1 MPFLTSTLKTV
12 FAAALTAAVLAAT
25 GTGANAPEAA
35 TAVPPEPQARFLG
48 ASEPLPPSRLIVAY
62 DDDIAAFRGR
72 RRTALSL
79 AAAQALDARARSR
92 VDDLA
97 AGAGQPLRYRRR
109 LGNGALLI
117 DADGGLDEA
126 ALTRLAARIKARRPA
141 GLRYV
146 EPDRILQ
153 AVLTPNDPW
162 LGNLWGVAGPAQVNG
177 LAGVNA
183 YTAWDRTD
191 GSGAIVAV
199 IDTGYR
205 PHADLAGQVVA
216 QYDFI
221 SDAASA
227 NDGDG
232 RDANAQDPGD
242 FRISGAC
249 GSSGTS
255 NSSWHGSHVAGTIA
269 ALANNGVGVAGVAYG
284 AKLVIA
290 RVLGRCGGTT
300 SDIADAIIWASG
312 GTVSGVPANP
322 QPAQVLNMSLGGQYP
337 CSSSPTLQGA
347 IDSARSRNA
356 TVVVAAGNSNMDASG
371 FSPASCSG
379 VISVASMGD
388 GGSRAPYSNYGASVD
403 VAAPGG
409 DMSRGSTVGIL
420 STYNNGATTPG
431 SDSYA
436 YLQGTSM
443 ASPHVA
449 GVAALLYA
457 AQPSITPDQVETT
470 LKGNV
475 RSFPFSCSG
484 CGTGLVDATLALAAI
499 TPGPGNLRFSAA
511 SYAVTENGVIA
522 TISVLRSGGDVGAVS
537 VNYATANGT
546 AIAGSDY
553 IATNGT
559 LNWADG
565 DATTKTFSV
574 PMIDDALAE
583 SSETLALALS
593 AAGGGATLGSV
604 SNATLTI
611 ADDDTAPGS
620 LAFAAASYSLAEN
633 AGAVT
638 VTISRTGGVY
648 GAASLSYVT
657 ANSSATAGSDY
668 LAANGTLSWANGDA
682 SSKIVRVTVYN
693 DSTAEANESFQLRL
707 SGVSGATLG
716 TTSITTVT
724 INDDD
729 SPSVNGSLAFTAGSA
744 SISEA
749 AGTATVSVSRT
760 LGSTGAVSV
769 NYASS
774 NGTALAG
781 SDYSAVNGSLSWA
794 AGDTASKSFTV
805 PISND
810 SAAEATETISLSLST
825 PGGGAVLG
833 ATKTETLSIIDN
845 DGLPGVIAVGSASY
859 TVAENAGS
867 ISIPVTRSGGSTG
880 AASVTYAT
888 ASSSA
893 AAGSDFTA
901 ASGTLTWANGD
912 AATKTV
918 SITLFN
924 DTLAESSES
933 FQLRLGTVAG
943 ASLGSPATAVVTIS
957 DDDTISS
964 AGSIAFVSGAQS
976 VLENAGNAVIN
987 VARNAGSIG
996 AVSVDY
1002 TITSGTATAA
1012 SDYTAVSGTLNWANG
1027 ASGNRAITLPVLND
1041 ALAEAN
1047 ETVVL
1052 SLSNATG
1059 GAVLGSAKTSTV
1071 TITDDD
1077 GSPGTLALSSATY
1090 TIGEAGGA
1098 ATVTVTRSGGSY
1110 GTAAIDYTTAN
1121 GLAMAGS
1128 DYTAKAGRLVWASGD
1143 AASKT
1148 FTVAILN
1155 DTLKENA
1162 ETILIRLSNPQTATL
1177 GSLASGTV
1185 TIIDND

>member
-1 MPFLTSTLKTV
+1 MPLFTSTLKTV
-12 FAAALTAAVLAAT
+12 FAAALTTAVLATTDT
-25 GTGANAPEAA
+25 GVSAA
-35 TAVPPEPQARFLG
+35 TIVSPEPQARFLA

-62 DDDIAAFRGR
+62 EDDIAAFRGR
-72 RRTALSL
+72 RRTAMSF
-79 AAAQALDARARSR
+79 AAAQALDATARSR

-97 AGAGQPLRYRRR
+97 AGAGQPMRYRRR

-126 ALTRLAARIKARRPA
+126 ALTRLAARIKARRPT

-153 AVLTPNDPW
+153 PVLTPNDPW

-191 GSGAIVAV
+191 GSGATVAV

-205 PHADLAGQVVA
+205 PHADLAGQIVA

-227 NDGDG
+227 NDGNG
-232 RDANAQDPGD
+232 RDSDASDPGD
-242 FRISGAC
+242 FRISGSC

-255 NSSWHGSHVAGTIA
+255 NSSWHGTHVAGTIA

-347 IDSARSRNA
+347 IDSARSRNS
-356 TVVVAAGNSNMDASG
+356 TVVVAAGNANMDASG
-371 FSPASCSG
+371 FSPASCNG
-379 VISVASMGD
+379 VISVAAIGD

-457 AQPSITPDQVETT
+457 AQPSITPDEVEST

-475 RSFPFSCSG
+475 RSFPVSCSG
-484 CGTGLVDATLALAAI
+484 CGTGLVDASLALAAI
-499 TPGPGNLRFSAA
+499 APGPGSLRFSAS

-522 TISVLRSGGDVGAVS
+522 TISVQRSGGSAGAVS

-546 AIAGSDY
+546 AVAGSDY
-553 IATNGT
+553 IATSGT

-593 AAGGGATLGSV
+593 APGGGASLGSV
-604 SNATLTI
+604 KTATLTI
-611 ADDDTAPGS
+611 ADNDSAPGS
-620 LAFAAASYSLAEN
+620 LAFAAAIYSLAEN
-633 AGAVT
+633 GGTVT
-638 VTISRTGGVY
+638 VTINRTGGSY
-648 GAASLSYVT
+648 GAASLSYAT
-657 ANSSATAGSDY
+657 ANGSAAAGSDY
-668 LAANGTLSWANGDA
+668 LATSGTLSWANGDA
-682 SSKIVRVTVYN
+682 SSKTVRITVYN
-693 DSTAEANESFQLRL
+693 DTTAEANETFQLRL
-707 SGVSGATLG
+707 SGVSGAALG
-716 TTSITTVT
+716 ANAIATVT

-749 AGTATVSVSRT
+749 AGS
-760 LGSTGAVSV
+760 
-769 NYASS
+769 
-774 NGTALAG
+774 
-781 SDYSAVNGSLSWA
+781 
-794 AGDTASKSFTV
+794 
-805 PISND
+805 
-810 SAAEATETISLSLST
+810 
-825 PGGGAVLG
+825 
-833 ATKTETLSIIDN
+833 
-845 DGLPGVIAVGSASY
+845 
-859 TVAENAGS
+859 
-867 ISIPVTRSGGSTG
+867 
-880 AASVTYAT
+880 
-888 ASSSA
+888 
-893 AAGSDFTA
+893 
-901 ASGTLTWANGD
+901 
-912 AATKTV
+912 
-918 SITLFN
+918 
-924 DTLAESSES
+924 
-933 FQLRLGTVAG
+933 
-943 ASLGSPATAVVTIS
+943 
-957 DDDTISS
+957 
-964 AGSIAFVSGAQS
+964 
-976 VLENAGNAVIN
+976 
-987 VARNAGSIG
+987 
-996 AVSVDY
+996 
-1002 TITSGTATAA
+1002 
-1012 SDYTAVSGTLNWANG
+1012 
-1027 ASGNRAITLPVLND
+1027 
-1041 ALAEAN
+1041 
-1047 ETVVL
+1047 
-1052 SLSNATG
+1052 
-1059 GAVLGSAKTSTV
+1059 
-1071 TITDDD
+1071 
-1077 GSPGTLALSSATY
+1077 
-1090 TIGEAGGA
+1090 
-1098 ATVTVTRSGGSY
+1098 ATVTVS
-1110 GTAAIDYTTAN
+1110 
-1121 GLAMAGS
+1121 
-1128 DYTAKAGRLVWASGD
+1128 
-1143 AASKT
+1143 
-1148 FTVAILN
+1148 
-1155 DTLKENA
+1155 
-1162 ETILIRLSNPQTATL
+1162 
-1177 GSLASGTV
+1177 
-1185 TIIDND
+1185 

>member
-1 MPFLTSTLKTV
+1 MPLFTSSLKTV
-12 FAAALTAAVLAAT
+12 FAAALTVAVLATT
-25 GTGANAPEAA
+25 GTGVSAAP
-35 TAVPPEPQARFLG
+35 AVSPEPQARFLA

-62 DDDIAAFRGR
+62 EDDIAAFRGK
-72 RRTALSL
+72 RRTAMSF
-79 AAAQALDARARSR
+79 AAAQALDTTARTRI
-92 VDDLA
+92 DDLA
-97 AGAGQPLRYRRR
+97 ASAGQPMRYRRR
-109 LGNGALLI
+109 LGNGALLV

-153 AVLTPNDPW
+153 PVLTPNDPW
-162 LGNLWGVAGPAQVNG
+162 LGNLWGIAGPAQVNG

-191 GSGAIVAV
+191 GSGATVAA

-205 PHADLAGQVVA
+205 PHADLAGQIVA

-227 NDGDG
+227 NDGNG
-232 RDANAQDPGD
+232 RDSDATDPGD
-242 FRISGAC
+242 FRVSGSC

-255 NSSWHGSHVAGTIA
+255 NSSWHGTHVAGTIA

-322 QPAQVLNMSLGGQYP
+322 RPAKVLNMSLGGQYP

-347 IDSARSRNA
+347 IDSARSRNS
-356 TVVVAAGNSNMDASG
+356 TVVVAAGNSNMDAAG
-371 FSPASCSG
+371 FSPASCNG
-379 VISVASMGD
+379 VISVAAIGD

-449 GVAALLYA
+449 GVVALLYA
-457 AQPSITPDQVETT
+457 AKPSITPDEVEST

-475 RSFPFSCSG
+475 RSFPVSCSG
-484 CGTGLVDATLALAAI
+484 CGAGLVDATLALAAI
-499 TPGPGNLRFSAA
+499 APGPGSLRFSTA
-511 SYAVTENGVIA
+511 SYAVTENGVSA
-522 TISVLRSGGDVGAVS
+522 TISVQRSGGSAGAVS

-553 IATNGT
+553 IATSGT

-565 DATTKTFSV
+565 DITTKTFSV
-574 PMIDDALAE
+574 PMIDDTLAE

-593 AAGGGATLGSV
+593 APSGGASLGSV
-604 SNATLTI
+604 KTATLTI
-611 ADDDTAPGS
+611 ADDD
-620 LAFAAASYSLAEN
+620 
-633 AGAVT
+633 
-638 VTISRTGGVY
+638 
-648 GAASLSYVT
+648 
-657 ANSSATAGSDY
+657 SSSV
-668 LAANGTLSWANGDA
+668 
-682 SSKIVRVTVYN
+682 K
-693 DSTAEANESFQLRL
+693 ST
-707 SGVSGATLG
+707 
-716 TTSITTVT
+716 
-724 INDDD
+724 
-729 SPSVNGSLAFTAGSA
+729 LAFTAGSA

-749 AGTATVSVSRT
+749 AGSATVTVSRT

-781 SDYSAVNGSLSWA
+781 SDYSAVSGTLRWN

-805 PISND
+805 PINND
-810 SAAEATETISLSLST
+810 TAAEANETITLSLSA

-833 ATKTETLSIIDN
+833 ATKTQTLSIIDN
-845 DGLPGVIAVGSASY
+845 DGA
-859 TVAENAGS
+859 
-867 ISIPVTRSGGSTG
+867 
-880 AASVTYAT
+880 
-888 ASSSA
+888 
-893 AAGSDFTA
+893 
-901 ASGTLTWANGD
+901 
-912 AATKTV
+912 
-918 SITLFN
+918 
-924 DTLAESSES
+924 
-933 FQLRLGTVAG
+933 
-943 ASLGSPATAVVTIS
+943 
-957 DDDTISS
+957 
-964 AGSIAFVSGAQS
+964 
-976 VLENAGNAVIN
+976 
-987 VARNAGSIG
+987 
-996 AVSVDY
+996 
-1002 TITSGTATAA
+1002 
-1012 SDYTAVSGTLNWANG
+1012 
-1027 ASGNRAITLPVLND
+1027 
-1041 ALAEAN
+1041 
-1047 ETVVL
+1047 
-1052 SLSNATG
+1052 
-1059 GAVLGSAKTSTV
+1059 
-1071 TITDDD
+1071 
-1077 GSPGTLALSSATY
+1077 PGTLALSSTNY
-1090 TIGEAGGA
+1090 TVGEAGGV

-1148 FTVAILN
+1148 FTVTILN
-1155 DTLKENA
+1155 DKLKENP

-1177 GSLASGTV
+1177 GSPASGTV

>member
-1 MPFLTSTLKTV
+1 MPLFTSSLKTV
-12 FAAALTAAVLAAT
+12 FAAALTVAVLATT
-25 GTGANAPEAA
+25 GTGVSAAP
-35 TAVPPEPQARFLG
+35 AVSPEPQARFLA

-62 DDDIAAFRGR
+62 EDDIAAFRGK
-72 RRTALSL
+72 RRTAMSF
-79 AAAQALDARARSR
+79 AAAQALDTTARTRI
-92 VDDLA
+92 DDLA
-97 AGAGQPLRYRRR
+97 ASAGQPMRYRRR
-109 LGNGALLI
+109 LGNGALLV

-153 AVLTPNDPW
+153 PVLTPNDPW
-162 LGNLWGVAGPAQVNG
+162 LGNLWGIAGPAQVNG

-191 GSGAIVAV
+191 GSGATVSS

-205 PHADLAGQVVA
+205 PHADLAGQIVA

-227 NDGDG
+227 NDGNG
-232 RDANAQDPGD
+232 RDSDATDPGD
-242 FRISGAC
+242 FRVSGSC

-255 NSSWHGSHVAGTIA
+255 NSSWHGTHVAGTIA

-322 QPAQVLNMSLGGQYP
+322 RPAQVLNMSLGGQYP

-347 IDSARSRNA
+347 IDSARSRNS
-356 TVVVAAGNSNMDASG
+356 TVVVAAGNSNMDAAG
-371 FSPASCSG
+371 FSPASCNG
-379 VISVASMGD
+379 VISVAAIGD

-449 GVAALLYA
+449 GVVALLYA
-457 AQPSITPDQVETT
+457 AKPSITPDEVEST

-475 RSFPFSCSG
+475 RSFPVSCSG
-484 CGTGLVDATLALAAI
+484 CGAGLVDATLALAAI
-499 TPGPGNLRFSAA
+499 APGPGSLRFSTA
-511 SYAVTENGVIA
+511 SYAVTENGVSA
-522 TISVLRSGGDVGAVS
+522 TISVQRSGGSAGAVS

-553 IATNGT
+553 IATSGT

-565 DATTKTFSV
+565 DITTKTFSV
-574 PMIDDALAE
+574 PMIDDTLAE

-593 AAGGGATLGSV
+593 APSGGASLGSV
-604 SNATLTI
+604 KTATLTI
-611 ADDDTAPGS
+611 ADDD
-620 LAFAAASYSLAEN
+620 
-633 AGAVT
+633 
-638 VTISRTGGVY
+638 
-648 GAASLSYVT
+648 
-657 ANSSATAGSDY
+657 SSSV
-668 LAANGTLSWANGDA
+668 
-682 SSKIVRVTVYN
+682 K
-693 DSTAEANESFQLRL
+693 ST
-707 SGVSGATLG
+707 
-716 TTSITTVT
+716 
-724 INDDD
+724 
-729 SPSVNGSLAFTAGSA
+729 LAFTAGSA

-749 AGTATVSVSRT
+749 AGSATVTVSRT

-781 SDYSAVNGSLSWA
+781 SDYSAVSGTLRWN

-805 PISND
+805 PINND
-810 SAAEATETISLSLST
+810 TAAEANETITLSLSA

-833 ATKTETLSIIDN
+833 ATKTQTLSIIDN
-845 DGLPGVIAVGSASY
+845 DGA
-859 TVAENAGS
+859 
-867 ISIPVTRSGGSTG
+867 
-880 AASVTYAT
+880 
-888 ASSSA
+888 
-893 AAGSDFTA
+893 
-901 ASGTLTWANGD
+901 
-912 AATKTV
+912 
-918 SITLFN
+918 
-924 DTLAESSES
+924 
-933 FQLRLGTVAG
+933 
-943 ASLGSPATAVVTIS
+943 
-957 DDDTISS
+957 
-964 AGSIAFVSGAQS
+964 
-976 VLENAGNAVIN
+976 
-987 VARNAGSIG
+987 
-996 AVSVDY
+996 
-1002 TITSGTATAA
+1002 
-1012 SDYTAVSGTLNWANG
+1012 
-1027 ASGNRAITLPVLND
+1027 
-1041 ALAEAN
+1041 
-1047 ETVVL
+1047 
-1052 SLSNATG
+1052 
-1059 GAVLGSAKTSTV
+1059 
-1071 TITDDD
+1071 
-1077 GSPGTLALSSATY
+1077 PGTLALSSTNY
-1090 TIGEAGGA
+1090 TVGEAGGV

-1148 FTVAILN
+1148 FTVTILN
-1155 DTLKENA
+1155 DKLKENP

-1177 GSLASGTV
+1177 GSPASGTV

>member
-1 MPFLTSTLKTV
+1 MRPLTSTLHTV
-12 FAAALTAAVLAAT
+12 LAASLTAALLAASGAATRAAAAAL
-25 GTGANAPEAA
+25 
-35 TAVPPEPQARFLG
+35 PEPVARYLVAG
-48 ASEPLPPSRLIVAY
+48 EALPPSRLIVAF
-62 DDDIAAFRGR
+62 DDDIAEFRGR
-72 RRTALSL
+72 RHMALTL
-79 AAAQALDARARSR
+79 QAAQALETTARSR
-92 VDDLA
+92 VDALA

-153 AVLTPNDPW
+153 AVLTPNDSY
-162 LGNLWGVAGPAQVNG
+162 LGNLWGVAGPSQVNG

-183 YTAWDRTD
+183 YGAWDRTD
-191 GSGAIVAV
+191 GSGAVVAV

-221 SDAASA
+221 SDPASA
-227 NDGDG
+227 NDGSG
-232 RDANAQDPGD
+232 RDSDASDPGD
-242 FRISGAC
+242 FRISGSC

-255 NSSWHGSHVAGTIA
+255 NSSWHGTHVAGTIA
-269 ALANNGVGVAGVAYG
+269 ALANNGLGVAGVAYG

-290 RVLGRCGGTT
+290 RVLGRCGGST

-337 CSSSPTLQGA
+337 CSASPTLQGA

-371 FSPASCSG
+371 FSPASCNG
-379 VISVASMGD
+379 VISVASIGD

-457 AQPSITPDQVETT
+457 AQPSITPDQVEST

-475 RSFPFSCSG
+475 RSFPGSCSS

-499 TPGPGNLRFSAA
+499 TPGPGSLRLGA
-511 SYAVTENGVIA
+511 SSYSVTENGVIA
-522 TISVLRSGGDVGAVS
+522 TISVQRSGGDAGAVS

-546 AIAGSDY
+546 AVAGSDY
-553 IATNGT
+553 IATSGT

-574 PMIDDALAE
+574 PMIDDALGE
-583 SSETLALALS
+583 SSETVALALS
-593 AAGGGATLGSV
+593 APSGGATLGSV
-604 SNATLTI
+604 KTATLTI
-611 ADDDTAPGS
+611 ADNDTAPGS
-620 LAFAAASYSLAEN
+620 LAFAAASYSVAEN
-633 AGAVT
+633 GGAVT
-638 VTISRTGGVY
+638 VTISRSGGVY
-648 GAASLSYVT
+648 GAAALSYAT

-668 LAANGTLSWANGDA
+668 LAASGTLSWANGDA
-682 SSKIVRVTVYN
+682 SAKTVRITVYN

-707 SGVSGATLG
+707 SGVSGAALG
-716 TTSITTVT
+716 ATSIATVT
-724 INDDD
+724 ITDDD
-729 SPSVNGSLAFTAGSA
+729 SASVNGTLAFTAGTA

-760 LGSTGAVSV
+760 LGSVGAVTV
-769 NYASS
+769 NYTSA
-774 NGTALAG
+774 NGTATAG
-781 SDYSAVNGSLSWA
+781 SDYSAVSGSLSWS
-794 AGDTASKSFTV
+794 AGDSASKSFTV

-810 SAAEATETISLSLST
+810 SAAEANETISLSLST

-833 ATKTETLSIIDN
+833 AARTQTLSIIDN
-845 DGLPGVIAVGSASY
+845 DGLPGVLALGAASY
-859 TVAENAGS
+859 TLAENGGS

-880 AASVTYAT
+880 AASVSYAT

-901 ASGTLTWANGD
+901 TSGTLTWANGD

-918 SITLFN
+918 RITVFN
-924 DTLAESSES
+924 DTLAESSEN
-933 FQLRLGTVAG
+933 FQLRLGTAAG
-943 ASLGSPATAVVTIS
+943 ASLGSPATAVVTIV

-976 VLENAGNAVIN
+976 VLETAGSATIN
-987 VARNAGSIG
+987 VARSAGSIG

-1002 TITSGTATAA
+1002 TISSGTATAA
-1012 SDYTAVSGTLNWANG
+1012 SDYTAVSGTLNWADG
-1027 ASGNRAITLPVLND
+1027 ASGNRTITLPVLDD

-1052 SLSNATG
+1052 SLSNASG
-1059 GAVLGSAKTSTV
+1059 GAVLGSGKTSTV
-1071 TITDDD
+1071 TITDND

-1090 TIGEAGGA
+1090 TVGEAGGA
-1098 ATVTVTRSGGSY
+1098 VTVTVNRSGGSY

-1128 DYTAKAGRLVWASGD
+1128 DYIAKAGKLVWASGD
-1143 AASKT
+1143 ASSKS
-1148 FTVAILN
+1148 FTVAIIN
-1155 DTLKENA
+1155 DTLKESA
-1162 ETILIRLSNPQTATL
+1162 ETILIRLSNAQTAAL
-1177 GSLASGTV
+1177 GGIASSTV
-1185 TIIDND
+1185 TITDND